1 MPAPLAY
8 RRILLKLSG
17 AALMGSED
25 FSRVLAEVPGCYLFV
40 GACPGDPNAS
50 PGNHAPGA
58 RFDDSVLGDCARLLA
73 ELAVRDLAAGG
84 VGG

>member
-1 MPAPLAY
+1 M
-8 RRILLKLSG
+8 
-17 AALMGSED
+17 
-25 FSRVLAEVPGCYLFV
+25 LAEVPGCYLFV

-73 ELAVRDLAAGG
+73 ELAVRDLDAS
-84 VGG
+84 

>member
-1 MPAPLAY
+1 MHPLANPV
-8 RRILLKLSG
+8 
-17 AALMGSED
+17 MGSED

-40 GACPGDPNAS
+40 GACPGDPDSA

-73 ELAVRDLAAGG
+73 ELALRDLTAG
-84 VGG
+84 